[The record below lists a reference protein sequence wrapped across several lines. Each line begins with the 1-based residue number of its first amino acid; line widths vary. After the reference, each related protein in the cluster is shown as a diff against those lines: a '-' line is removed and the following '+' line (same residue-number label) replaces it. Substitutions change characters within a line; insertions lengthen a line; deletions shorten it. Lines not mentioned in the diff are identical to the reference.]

1 MSSAYTH
8 THTHIYIYGSPVISI
23 FRRIWD
29 PQIWIILF
37 KVKSKDNTH
46 NTMDLAEIWTLEIQM

>member
-1 MSSAYTH
+1 MSSTYTH
-8 THTHIYIYGSPVISI
+8 TYIYGSPIVSI

-37 KVKSKDNTH
+37 KVKSEDNIH
-46 NTMDLAEIWTLEIQM
+46 NTMDLAEIRTLEIQM

>member
-8 THTHIYIYGSPVISI
+8 THTHIYGSPVISI
-23 FRRIWD
+23 FRRISD